1 MYINDLSIDHAGRIH
16 VALNVSRVYAHIT
29 NINDVKYW
37 GIFMNIKTGYEYYNL
52 LFVLFSIL
60 EQQSPSIYIQNQL
73 SLGVLFIVVL

>member
-37 GIFMNIKTGYEYYNL
+37 GIFMNIKTGYKYYNL
-52 LFVLFSIL
+52 LFFSFIFWNNKAQVIVQAQLLFVIAL
-60 EQQSPSIYIQNQL
+60 
-73 SLGVLFIVVL
+73 